1 MTSDQQLAKIAL
13 VLQEKNLILLI
24 AYPSYYSLK
33 GGMHNVKK
41 CFFMLRTNE
50 KSIYFFLN
58 FAVIADLLLFIIR
71 CHFSKY

>member
-50 KSIYFFLN
+50 KSIYFF
-58 FAVIADLLLFIIR
+58 
-71 CHFSKY
+71 